1 MARFTED
8 QFAAISRQSWRKQ
21 SPDQSVVHNPVK
33 PSNRTGF
40 SRSTERR
47 MNKTEAAYA
56 SRLSLLRASGEI
68 VDYKFESMNLRLA
81 DKTWYKPDFSVYLP
95 NGSMEFH
102 EVKGHWEDDARVKI
116 KVAAEQYPH
125 RFVAVKKEKDDWRFE
140 IFKGAFDA

>member
-8 QFAAISRQSWRKQ
+8 QFAAISSQAWRKQ
-21 SPDQSVVHNPVK
+21 SPDKVFTPK
-33 PSNRTGF
+33 PAIKPNQVGR
-40 SRSTERR
+40 SRPASRR

-56 SRLSLLRASGEI
+56 SRLGLLKAAGEI
-68 VDYKFESMNLRLA
+68 VDYKFESINLRLS

-95 NGSMEFH
+95 NGAMEFH

-125 RFVAVKKEKDDWRFE
+125 RFVAVKKDKDDWRFE